1 MTIPSNPKRAQILRT
16 GKDLFWKFGIRRVT
30 IEEICKEA
38 GVSKMTYYKFF
49 SNKTDLVKSIMD
61 GIYNDSVK
69 DYRSLMDSDLPFTE
83 KVIRTIQMKRESIKT
98 ISNEFFQD
106 LVSHPEPELASYME
120 RIKNENVKM
129 ISDYFT
135 IAQKKGEI
143 RKDIKVDFINYFMNH
158 MLEMSHDKNL
168 VMLYDNPQELIMEL
182 TNFMFYGLLDR
193 EVHTEDEH
201 DE

>member
-1 MTIPSNPKRAQILRT
+1 MNMESNPKRLQILKT
-16 GKDLFWKFGIRRVT
+16 GKILFWKFGIRRVT
-30 IEEICKEA
+30 IAEICKEA

-83 KVIRTIQMKRESIKT
+83 KVSRTIELKREGTKT
-98 ISNEFFQD
+98 ISLEFFQD
-106 LVSHPEPELASYME
+106 LVSHPEPELATYLD

-135 IAQKKGEI
+135 IAQEKGDI
-143 RKDIKVDFINYFMNH
+143 RKDIKVDFIIYYMNH
-158 MLEMSHDKNL
+158 MLEMSHDENL
-168 VMLYDNPQELIMEL
+168 VVLYDNPQDLIMEL
-182 TNFMFYGLLDR
+182 TKFLFYGVLDR
-193 EVHTEDEH
+193 EVRT
-201 DE
+201 